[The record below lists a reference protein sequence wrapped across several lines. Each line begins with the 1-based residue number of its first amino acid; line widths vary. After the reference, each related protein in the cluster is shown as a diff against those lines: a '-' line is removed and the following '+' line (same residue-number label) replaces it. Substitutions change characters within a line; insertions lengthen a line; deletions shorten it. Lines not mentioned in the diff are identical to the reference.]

1 MSCIRKHAHEAPS
14 KCESPIEELI
24 GWRTVMERELPYG
37 NITSLMHARNCVGTY
52 RDKLSPEEWFRCPSC
67 GGRGLWVD
75 SGDFVSGTSYWS
87 EFLGLWV
94 NSGDRNRYCKRCSGT
109 GILLVCEQDVPKSGK
124 TAPTGWR
131 SRLRRLGHPNLRKD
145 MTTRGRS

>member
-1 MSCIRKHAHEAPS
+1 MSCIRKHTHDALS
-14 KCESPIEELI
+14 KYKSPIEELI

-37 NITSLMHARNCVGTY
+37 NIMSLMHARNCVGAY
-52 RDKLSPEEWFRCPSC
+52 REKLAPQEWFRCPSC

-109 GILLVCEQDVPKSGK
+109 GILLVCEQDEPKPEEPVP
-124 TAPTGWR
+124 AGWG
-131 SRLRRLGHPNLRKD
+131 SWLRRLGHLDPRRNI
-145 MTTRGRS
+145 TTRRRS